1 LLVQEHSPEE
11 QKSMNETNSLLRSD
25 AFIDGAWVGADDG
38 ARFPVTDPANGAL
51 LTEVPDLGAAETER
65 AVAAAE
71 AAWPAWR
78 AKTAKERAAI
88 LRRWFDLQ
96 LAHQEDLA
104 RLMTTMRLSPACAG
118 MVSP

>member
-1 LLVQEHSPEE
+1 
-11 QKSMNETNSLLRSD
+11 MNETNSLLRSD

-65 AVAAAE
+65 AVAAAK

-88 LRRWFDLQ
+88 LRRWFELQ
-96 LAHQEDLA
+96 LAPGNHDTIEFWLHQVVAYPDVA
-104 RLMTTMRLSPACAG
+104 FHRVPPG
-118 MVSP
+118 GQ